1 MGLGAVAGASL
12 GGAALSAGASLLGSS
27 QAAGASKA
35 AAGQQLQMYYANR
48 ATAQPYFTAGQTVLP
63 NLLQVAQAGPTGGG
77 PDYVSQAAGAVPPTM
92 TQAELEQ
99 TPGYQFILSQGQ
111 KAVQSAAASRG
122 LGVSGASLKG
132 AAANATGL
140 ADATYQ
146 NQFNNAQQRFTDYL
160 NLNTGQQGNLQNQ
173 FNRLSGVATLGEN
186 AAVQTG
192 AQGTQAA
199 AASGNY
205 LNQAGLAQA
214 AGTTGVGSA
223 INQGVNNYL
232 GYNALQ
238 QYLNPGGPTSGYG
251 SSAPGTFGTSASG
264 NPVMTGFI
272 GNENIG
278 SPGAYVPPV

>member
-1 MGLGAVAGASL
+1 
-12 GGAALSAGASLLGSS
+12 
-27 QAAGASKA
+27 
-35 AAGQQLQMYYANR
+35 
-48 ATAQPYFTAGQTVLP
+48 
-63 NLLQVAQAGPTGGG
+63 
-77 PDYVSQAAGAVPPTM
+77 VSQAAGAVPPTM

-160 NLNTGQQGNLQNQ
+160 NLNLGQQGNLTNQ
-173 FNRLSGVATLGEN
+173 FNRLSGVASLGEGAATQN
-186 AAVQTG
+186 A

-238 QYLNPGGPTSGYG
+238 NALNPTNSIAGAGTSG
-251 SSAPGTFGTSASG
+251 FGAGINNAASG
-264 NPVMTGFI
+264 SGAWTGVGTGIF
-272 GNENIG
+272 GLPQ
-278 SPGAYVPPV
+278 STTAYG